1 MGDAAVTLAL
11 DAGVSGDAGALTT
24 ATGIAVAGIDVAD
37 WRFGAATESF
47 LPSTNRPTAY
57 PAAPPP
63 SSSTAVVT
71 AS

>member
-1 MGDAAVTLAL
+1 VTLAIDDVVL
-11 DAGVSGDAGALTT
+11 GDAGALTT
-24 ATGIAVAGIDVAD
+24 AAGIAVAGLDVPD
-37 WRFGAATESF
+37 WRFGAAAGSF
-47 LPSTNRPTAY
+47 LPSTSRPTAY